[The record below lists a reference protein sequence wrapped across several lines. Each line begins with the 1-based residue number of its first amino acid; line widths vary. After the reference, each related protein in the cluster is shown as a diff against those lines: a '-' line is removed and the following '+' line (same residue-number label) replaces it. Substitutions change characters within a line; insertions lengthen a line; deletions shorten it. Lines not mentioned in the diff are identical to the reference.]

1 MQKKKWLQGMSIHSP
16 ALAWPLTGFEN
27 GAEMIQMEMEL
38 ADDGR
43 ALDVIS
49 VQPLIMTVCCVAQ
62 M

>member
-1 MQKKKWLQGMSIHSP
+1 MSIHSP